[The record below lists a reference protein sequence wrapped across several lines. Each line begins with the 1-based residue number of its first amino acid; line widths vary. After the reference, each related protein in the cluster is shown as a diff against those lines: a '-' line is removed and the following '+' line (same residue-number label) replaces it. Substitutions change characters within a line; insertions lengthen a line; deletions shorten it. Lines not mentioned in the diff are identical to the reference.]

1 VLDFI
6 GATQGKKWKNH
17 QKSNPDNPD
26 NPDKLFHI
34 VK

>member
-6 GATQGKKWKNH
+6 EAVQDKKWKNH

-26 NPDKLFHI
+26 NPDKLFHN

>member
-6 GATQGKKWKNH
+6 GVENGKKPKNH

-26 NPDKLFHI
+26 NPDNLFHI